1 MVLYLK
7 NFNKFICYRLFK
19 IESIQNVLNVIKRGA
34 SMASVD
40 LKDAFYSVPVAAHH
54 QKYLNVFAKE
64 YLKFTSMPNVYGPA
78 MRIFTKITKVPF
90 LVLRMQGFTSVVY
103 VDDSYL

>member
-1 MVLYLK
+1 MLQT
-7 NFNKFICYRLFK
+7 FQ

-54 QKYLNVFAKE
+54 QKYLNVFCE
-64 YLKFTSMPNVYGPA
+64 RVS
-78 MRIFTKITKVPF
+78 
-90 LVLRMQGFTSVVY
+90 
-103 VDDSYL
+103 